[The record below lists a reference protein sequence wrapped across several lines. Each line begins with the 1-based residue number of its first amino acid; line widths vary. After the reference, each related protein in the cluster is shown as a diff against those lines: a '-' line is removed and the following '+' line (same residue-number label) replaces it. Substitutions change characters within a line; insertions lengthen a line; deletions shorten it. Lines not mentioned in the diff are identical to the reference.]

1 MQMSSRSE
9 DAFAEKRS
17 GWSREFDPKI
27 CFLALGTFAIGTDA
41 YVISGILAAVAQDL
55 HIGVNAAGQ
64 LVSWFSFTYA
74 IAAPVLAAFVGH
86 LKKQN
91 VVVGALLIFAAAN
104 AVCAISTRF
113 EILIAARVVA
123 AIASGLYTPTAFT
136 LAAALAAPEKKSK
149 ALAIVALGLTSATA
163 LGVPIGVVTGQRAG
177 WHSTFW
183 LVVAMSLVA
192 AVAIR
197 LARLSSGDGT
207 LASSPGL
214 VARFKPLTHGSTL
227 LALLPAL
234 AIGSAYFLT
243 YTYLGAI
250 LAAQGFPAHQIVLIF
265 LASGIGGVVGSF
277 AGGQLGV
284 RFKPV
289 VVLVVTFTVLGIDA
303 ALLTSSMLSF
313 WTAALSLS
321 ILSGSGWLFLPV
333 QQARLLAIVEP
344 HHAQFVMALN
354 NSCIYLGSAAGTAI
368 GAAFIRAGVGLPDLH
383 WVSAALACVALATLA
398 LSYSRSGQ

>member
-1 MQMSSRSE
+1 MQMNSQSE
-9 DAFAEKRS
+9 DAFADKWPVR
-17 GWSREFDPKI
+17 SREFDPKI

-55 HIGVNAAGQ
+55 HVGVNAAGQ

-86 LKKQN
+86 LKRQN
-91 VVVGALLIFAAAN
+91 VIVGALLMFAAAN
-104 AVCAISTRF
+104 AVCAISTSF

-149 ALAIVALGLTSATA
+149 ALAVVALGLTSATA

-177 WHSTFW
+177 WHGTFW
-183 LVVAMSLVA
+183 LVVALSLVA
-192 AVAIR
+192 VVAIR
-197 LARLSSGDGT
+197 LARLPSGDAT

-214 VARFKPLTHGSTL
+214 AARFKPLTHGSTL
-227 LALLPAL
+227 LALLPAV

-250 LAAQGFPAHQIVLIF
+250 LAAQGFPARQIVAVF
-265 LASGIGGVVGSF
+265 LASGIGGVLGSL

-284 RFKPV
+284 RFRPI

-303 ALLTSSMLSF
+303 ALLAFSMLSL
-313 WTAALSLS
+313 WSAALSLS

-333 QQARLLAIVEP
+333 QQARLLKIVEA

-368 GAAFIRAGVGLPDLH
+368 GAALIRAGVGLPDLH
-383 WVSAALACVALATLA
+383 WASAVLACVALVTLV
-398 LSYSRSGQ
+398 LSYLRSGQ